1 MFAKFKLI
9 KDFYYYDE
17 GAALK
22 LPQGV
27 ANPLTRVLK
36 AGGKNLKRAAFQV
49 CSMPKVK
56 LFGIRGGEI

>member
-1 MFAKFKLI
+1 MMKT
-9 KDFYYYDE
+9 DFYYDE

-36 AGGKNLKRAAFQV
+36 TEDINLKRAAFQV
-49 CSMPKVK
+49 YGMPKVRT
-56 LFGIRGGEI
+56 FGIHRGGI